1 MNKPIFSYLGLSVR
15 VSDVGGQIEAGR
27 VHASGG
33 AGHVISHVGQVAL
46 RCRLQISERSTE
58 GHDLSPE
65 SQKSTVLS
73 TEVLIEGLKK
83 TRDTLSSEIF
93 FYIFCMSAR
102 AIILGIIICT
112 GRDTESQTSWNE
124 VII

>member
-1 MNKPIFSYLGLSVR
+1 MNKPIFPYLGLSVR

-33 AGHVISHVGQVAL
+33 TGHVIPHMGQVAL
-46 RCRLQISERSTE
+46 RCRLQIPERSTE

-83 TRDTLSSEIF
+83 PRDTLSSKTH
-93 FYIFCMSAR
+93 FYFFCMYAH

-112 GRDTESQTSWNE
+112 GRDTVSQTS
-124 VII
+124 